1 MKGLRFFLLAI
12 LVVGS
17 AAVVRADGVVDPMMG
32 VSDPPCSGLS
42 CPGIVG
48 AGQGFQF
55 TVVNGGGI
63 FMGTNES
70 GGTWNTL
77 DLALS
82 APVLAAAITCSAPGL
97 YVCTFVTDRLG
108 NATDIILN
116 DNINPILTANTL
128 CTANCTLT
136 GIPTNR
142 TFTFNLNDPALT
154 TGSWP
159 SGELFQTRSINGQ
172 TPASLVTLAPM
183 PEPGTITLLGVGL
196 AALIAKRKLRARS
209 SELSSSI

>member
-12 LVVGS
+12 IVVGS
-17 AAVVRADGVVDPMMG
+17 AAVLRADGLPVDPQMG
-32 VSDPPCSGLS
+32 VSDPPCSGDG

-97 YVCTFVTDRLG
+97 YVCTFVTNGDSG
-108 NATDIILN
+108 DATDIILS
-116 DNINPILTANTL
+116 DNTDT
-128 CTANCTLT
+128 CFENCILT
-136 GIPTNR
+136 GIPTDR

-159 SGELFQTRSINGQ
+159 AGEFFKTVSINGQ
-172 TPASLVTLAPM
+172 TPASFVTLAPV

-196 AALIAKRKLRARS
+196 AALMAKRKLRGARS
-209 SELSSSI
+209 SEVSSSI